1 MANSPAKLERFFDG
15 QPSQKMA
22 TDIPGIGPKNG
33 EYMKNNYNIVQA
45 SQVLGYF
52 WGVGK
57 DEIKFKG
64 WLKMCGLNNSEQEEE
79 CYKCISKWS
88 RNLGF

>member
-1 MANSPAKLERFFDG
+1 MFPLNDKDIHTNISKLILFFLL
-15 QPSQKMA
+15 
-22 TDIPGIGPKNG
+22 
-33 EYMKNNYNIVQA
+33 YLQA

-52 WGVGK
+52 LGVRK

-79 CYKCISKWS
+79 CYQCILEWS
-88 RNLGF
+88 IKLGF